1 MRLSLAVRVPL
12 LCRGSAEHGTEGE
25 RGELAV
31 AVAVAVAGVRVE
43 CRVGARALLF
53 WRHKEVNSAER
64 RALSMALSRGARS
77 HALTVIV
84 RATNILTTINFT
96 ASDHG

>member
-25 RGELAV
+25 RGEL